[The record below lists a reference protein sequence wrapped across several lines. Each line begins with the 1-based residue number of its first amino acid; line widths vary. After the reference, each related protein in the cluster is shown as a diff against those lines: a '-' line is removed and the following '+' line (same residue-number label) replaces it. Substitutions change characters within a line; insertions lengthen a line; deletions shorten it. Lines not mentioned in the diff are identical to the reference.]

1 MEERCQRWRKTLRF
15 SALHLLPI
23 RLAQNGWVID
33 TGITIGARGVS
44 WLCQTPKWL
53 LDDMD

>member
-1 MEERCQRWRKTLRF
+1 
-15 SALHLLPI
+15 LLPI